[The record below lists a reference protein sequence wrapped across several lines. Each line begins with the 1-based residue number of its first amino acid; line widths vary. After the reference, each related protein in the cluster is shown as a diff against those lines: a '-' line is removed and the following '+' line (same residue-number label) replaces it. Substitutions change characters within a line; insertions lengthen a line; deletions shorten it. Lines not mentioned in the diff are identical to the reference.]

1 MPPRCNLFNLLEIHR
16 DLESAAQLTIYL
28 FIHQPEHAAA
38 RDKSNT
44 RKELNAFNSSY
55 YLQHQL
61 HKRRRVR
68 KAKSFSG
75 SRNPPPLK
83 RLVACRRVGL
93 LVDPDAE
100 LPEIA
105 ADVVPGYVYGLLGKR
120 PGRAPSTTPL
130 TVGISS
136 MAILRMCLNHYVL
149 GRVTAP
155 PSLARAEYFRDFVPP
170 RDRSLSR
177 GSLFSFKDIAG
188 DNDPAVLHRSRGL
201 NVAYG
206 VAVWGDRLLKVLH
219 EIISIEEESKG
230 GVLRESWFQF
240 TLNIPVRAE
249 ENTFFDAWHTPLVLY
264 VMAPSAGIH
273 KYLTH
278 TFKVADVVNYTATLQ
293 RADIPNNSIKT
304 IKRVGM
310 RSSFS

>member
-1 MPPRCNLFNLLEIHR
+1 MPPRCNLFNLLEIHC

-105 ADVVPGYVYGLLGKR
+105 ADVVPGYVYGMWVSMQRVDRAVGEEAWKAWHSVAAHISLPFPMRVGYTLLSH
-120 PGRAPSTTPL
+120 P
-130 TVGISS
+130 
-136 MAILRMCLNHYVL
+136 
-149 GRVTAP
+149 
-155 PSLARAEYFRDFVPP
+155 
-170 RDRSLSR
+170 
-177 GSLFSFKDIAG
+177 DIAG

-293 RADIPNNSIKT
+293 RADIPNDSIKT